1 MKIEKGFNL
10 FFFAFW
16 IYCTYHFGM
25 GQLLDYPRWE
35 HYVVEGYFL
44 FSATVVTWIG
54 FKMIPSSAP
63 SANEVETK

>member
-1 MKIEKGFNL
+1 MKNREGAIPL

-16 IYCTYHFGM
+16 VYCTYHFGM
-25 GQLLDYPRWE
+25 GQLLNYPRWE

-54 FKMIPSSAP
+54 FKMMPSSAP
-63 SANEVETK
+63 SAKVE